1 VSDIGGA
8 GPRDAPSAGRLD
20 RATGAHT
27 RGAGIR
33 TQSLPAEKLALGVA
47 LSLLLHALLAVLAVT
62 LLPALARRLASPVD
76 LEPPAVLH
84 FSFDTPT
91 ADVDP
96 SSRVETPPATPL
108 QGQFASRARDRVR
121 DDRDT
126 PIPSGAAPVGENTLP
141 GDASMQPVEAA
152 GASPPP
158 PTDAEVRARDP
169 DAGRQAM
176 LDGLQSETAML
187 TGRRQERPARSSG
200 GGPGARTLADASPDG
215 ALEFGDFAFST
226 YAWSFEPYWEYMR
239 RRLYANWHPPAAY
252 RDYGIIQGG
261 WTLVRA
267 TLDRQGRLVGCRIVG
282 EDGHASL
289 HPASFAAM
297 QGAAPFRPLPGDFPD
312 DSLVVTV
319 KFIYLKPGIARSGP
333 MP

>member
-1 VSDIGGA
+1 M
-8 GPRDAPSAGRLD
+8 DAPPAGRLD

-33 TQSLPAEKLALGVA
+33 TQTLPSDKLALGVV
-47 LSLLLHALLAVLAVT
+47 LSLLLHAVLAVLAVT
-62 LLPALARRLASPVD
+62 LLPELARRLATPVAI
-76 LEPPAVLH
+76 EPPQVLH
-84 FSFDTPT
+84 FSFDTRT

-96 SSRVETPPATPL
+96 SSRVEVAPETPI
-108 QGQFASRARDRVR
+108 QGEFASRARDRVR
-121 DDRDT
+121 DARDT
-126 PIPSGAAPVGENTLP
+126 PVPAGAARLGENTLP
-141 GDASMQPVEAA
+141 GDASMRPVELADA
-152 GASPPP
+152 TPPAP
-158 PTDAEVRARDP
+158 PTDADPRPADP
-169 DAGRQAM
+169 DAGRDAV
-176 LDGLQSETAML
+176 LDGLRSETAML
-187 TGRRQERPARSSG
+187 TGKRAARPSRATG
-200 GGPGARTLADASPDG
+200 GGPGARTMESAGDEG

-267 TLDRQGRLVGCRIVG
+267 TLDRQGRLIACRILG

-297 QGAAPFRPLPGDFPD
+297 QGAAPFRPLPADFPD

-319 KFIYLKPGIARSGP
+319 KFIYLKPGLARTGQTP
-333 MP
+333 